1 MAADGVL
8 QPLTGPYRSFADMV
22 SVVPQPLPEMEVAFR
37 PPKIVDGEIIFHSS
51 AEEIERTASPFR
63 YSMVIKFL
71 HPRPSLDDI
80 RVFIRSRWGL
90 SSMPVVSSMQQPRH
104 VFIRMSNEDDFNKA
118 LSRDSCD
125 VNGLPPNFFHASIL
139 KVLTAPIGRF
149 IRRDNSTKC
158 ATRTDGARV
167 CLEVTASKD
176 PILHFW
182 IGSPGLLGSRRQGVV
197 YETLPAYC
205 SNCRC
210 QGHNLKTCRRGN
222 DQNKKGKGSLV
233 WVNKGVKTN
242 MEKEGFK
249 VEELIPK
256 PIETDGLEVEEI
268 ISKPIETD
276 GIELSVNTMN
286 AVGGFSTSEKSGEKE
301 AGGSS
306 VIEKIVEKEAE
317 VSLVAQSL
325 KCAHEEVQNLIQG
338 VHEEETDCRILSGP
352 DGVGD
357 G

>member
-8 QPLTGPYRSFADMV
+8 QPPAGPHRSFADLV
-22 SVVPQPLPEMEVAFR
+22 SAVPQPLPEMEVAFR
-37 PPKIVDGEIIFHSS
+37 PPKIVDGEIIFHFS
-51 AEEIERTASPFR
+51 AEEIERTATPFQ

-71 HPRPSLDDI
+71 RPRPSLDDI

-104 VFIRMSNEDDFNKA
+104 VFVRMSNEEDFNKA

-125 VNGLPPNFFHASIL
+125 VNGCPYRPFVWKPDFDESFESPVVPVWVFLPGLPPNFFHASIL

-149 IRRDNSTKC
+149 IHRDNSTKC

-167 CLEVTASKD
+167 CLEVNASKD

-182 IGSPGLLGSRRQGVV
+182 IGSPGLPGSRRQGVV

-222 DQNKKGKGSLV
+222 D
-233 WVNKGVKTN
+233 
-242 MEKEGFK
+242 
-249 VEELIPK
+249 
-256 PIETDGLEVEEI
+256 
-268 ISKPIETD
+268 
-276 GIELSVNTMN
+276 
-286 AVGGFSTSEKSGEKE
+286 
-301 AGGSS
+301 
-306 VIEKIVEKEAE
+306 
-317 VSLVAQSL
+317 
-325 KCAHEEVQNLIQG
+325 
-338 VHEEETDCRILSGP
+338 
-352 DGVGD
+352 
-357 G
+357 